1 MAKPACNTTVLGAT
15 TRSLGR
21 AVAVSGIALLVSGS
35 VAVAQTRLAIRPT
48 PKPGQEIRVTTQQEV
63 TLRIGE
69 KPEEPGPSTLSNKN
83 LLAYKQTN
91 GNFDAQGRLLAQV
104 TIERLE
110 LNEATGNRQRQ
121 APDTASLVG
130 RTVVVAMDRTGKLLA
145 INVPPD
151 INNALSLRITQ
162 LLAGSYGMLNFVPE
176 VELAVGQE
184 AKNTTE
190 LPIRLPGNVSQGP
203 MGARTTVTLRA
214 VDKKG
219 PDRIAHLR
227 EDIEVDTATTQLKVT
242 GGGTIDVNLD
252 KGFVSA
258 TDIQWTMSGTI
269 PTSNPGQQSPPFYGT
284 VKITV
289 SAN

>member
-1 MAKPACNTTVLGAT
+1 V
-15 TRSLGR
+15 
-21 AVAVSGIALLVSGS
+21 IH
-35 VAVAQTRLAIRPT
+35 
-48 PKPGQEIRVTTQQEV
+48 VTTQQEV

-69 KPEEPGPSTLSNKN
+69 KPEEPGPSTLNNKN

-91 GNFDAQGRLLAQV
+91 GNFDTQGRLLAEV

-121 APDTASLVG
+121 APDASSLVG
-130 RTVVVAMDRTGKLLA
+130 RTIVVAMDRTGKLLG
-145 INVPPD
+145 ITIPPD
-151 INNALSLRITQ
+151 INNTLSLRITQ

-176 VELAVGQE
+176 VELAVGQD
-184 AKNTTE
+184 AKKTTE

-203 MGARTTVTLRA
+203 MQGRTTVTLRA
-214 VDKKG
+214 IDRKG
-219 PDRIAHLR
+219 TDRIAHLQ
-227 EDIEVDTATTQLKVT
+227 EDIEVDTATSQLKVT

-258 TDIQWTMSGTI
+258 TDIHWTMSGTI
-269 PTSNPGQQSPPFYGT
+269 PNNNTGQSSPPFYGSI
-284 VKITV
+284 KISV